1 MRSATFFLQIQDMH
15 GWTSHALREWKKQ
28 DYSMIVGMVINKMW
42 SITITG
48 VIILPSQTMHYDFRG
63 KTLKIYHTM
72 ALIDPNHMCSL
83 MTLYKV

>member
-48 VIILPSQTMHYDFRG
+48 VIILPSQTMHYDFRENPQNLPYNG
-63 KTLKIYHTM
+63 
-72 ALIDPNHMCSL
+72 IDWSQP
-83 MTLYKV
+83 YV